1 MNPILIPRQGA
12 VPVDDKSFR
21 KPGFAPFR
29 LFRLRLGIH
38 LRSIG
43 SMLVRRRNL
52 PAADTS

>member
-21 KPGFAPFR
+21 KPGFAPPR
-29 LFRLRLGIH
+29 LFRLRHEIH

-43 SMLVRRRNL
+43 SMLVRR
-52 PAADTS
+52 